1 MKTIFGQPSYVLA
14 NRQIQAAVTQTGG
27 HLGPVSFRIAGKT
40 IAPFAVAPWWN
51 EKLPTG
57 TLPLIRG
64 LRGDFFC
71 LPFGGN
77 ATPYRGEQH
86 PCHGETANGRW
97 WFESLAHTGNATTLH
112 LSLRTRIR
120 SGRVD
125 KRITLRAGETAIY
138 QEHIITGMT
147 GPMNPGH
154 HATLKF
160 PDRPGA
166 GRFSTSACVHR
177 QVYVAPT
184 ELPVAQGYS
193 LLKPGAVFRDLRKV
207 PTITGELADLSRYPA
222 RRGFEDIA
230 ILVAD
235 PKLKIAWSAVA
246 FPEEGYVW
254 FTLRDPCVLPA
265 TLLWMSNGGR
275 YYAPWNGRHV
285 NVLGVED
292 ITGFFHAG
300 LADSARPNVLT
311 KRGLTTCHQLRAGQ
325 PFAIRYIMA
334 VAAIPRRFE
343 RVKNITIAPGN
354 VTLVGEHGVKVSTPV
369 DGAFL
374 RRTAAAA

>member
-1 MKTIFGQPSYVLA
+1 MKTIFGQPSYLLA
-14 NRQIQAAVTQTGG
+14 NSQVRAAVRQIGG
-27 HLGPVSFRIAGKT
+27 QIAPVQFRLGRKTVS
-40 IAPFAVAPWWN
+40 PFAVAPWWN
-51 EKLPTG
+51 EKLPAD

-77 ATPYRGEQH
+77 ATPFRGEQH

-97 WFESLAHTGNATTLH
+97 RFESLAQTGNATTLH
-112 LSLRTRIR
+112 LSLRTKIR
-120 SGRVD
+120 PGHVD

-154 HATLKF
+154 HATLQF

-166 GRFSTSACVHR
+166 GRVSTSACVHR
-177 QVYVAPT
+177 QVFVEPT
-184 ELPVAQGYS
+184 ELPEKQGYS
-193 LLKPGAVFRDLRKV
+193 ILKTGAVFRDLRKV
-207 PTITGELADLSRYPA
+207 PTMTGEFADLSRYPA

-235 PKLKIAWSAVA
+235 PKLPVAWSAVA

-254 FTLRDPCVLPA
+254 FTLRDPRVLPA

-275 YYAPWNGRHV
+275 YYTPWNGRHV
-285 NVLGVED
+285 NVMGVED
-292 ITGFFHAG
+292 ITGFFHTG
-300 LADSARPNVLT
+300 LAGSARPNVLS
-311 KRGLTTCHQLRAGQ
+311 KLGLTTCHQLRADR
-325 PFAIRYIMA
+325 PFVVRYIMA

-343 RVKNITIAPGN
+343 RVKEIKIAPGK
-354 VTLVGEHGVKVSTPV
+354 VTLIGEQGVKVTTPV
-369 DGAFL
+369 DAGFL
-374 RRTAAAA
+374 K

>member
-1 MKTIFGQPSYVLA
+1 MKTIFGQPSFTFA
-14 NRQIQAAVTQTGG
+14 NRQVQAAVTENGG
-27 HLGPVSFRIAGKT
+27 HLGPVTFRLAGKSV
-40 IAPFAVAPWWN
+40 APFAVAPWWN
-51 EKLPTG
+51 EKLPAD

-77 ATPYRGEQH
+77 ATPFRSEQH
-86 PCHGETANGRW
+86 PAHGETVNRRW
-97 WFESLAHTGNATTLH
+97 HFESLAQAGNTTTLH

-120 SGRVD
+120 PGRVD
-125 KRITLRAGETAIY
+125 KRIMLRAGETAIY
-138 QEHIITGMT
+138 QEHLITGMT
-147 GPMNPGH
+147 GPINPGH

-166 GRFSTSACVHR
+166 GRLSTSACVHR
-177 QVYVAPT
+177 QVYVEPT
-184 ELPVAQGYS
+184 ELPEKQGYS
-193 LLKPGAVFRDLRKV
+193 LLKPGAIFRDLRAV

-235 PKLKIAWSAVA
+235 PQLEFAWSAVA

-254 FTLRDPCVLPA
+254 FTLRDPRVLPA

-275 YYAPWNGRHV
+275 YSAPWNGRHV
-285 NVLGVED
+285 NVMGVED
-292 ITGFFHAG
+292 ITGFFHTG
-300 LADSARPNVLT
+300 LAGSARPNALS
-311 KRGLTTCHQLRAGQ
+311 KRGLITCHQMRANR
-325 PFAIRYIMA
+325 PFAVRYIMA

-343 RVKNITIAPGN
+343 RVKDITIASN
-354 VTLVGEHGVKVSTPV
+354 KVTLIGEHGVHVSTLLNA
-369 DGAFL
+369 AFL
-374 RRTAAAA
+374 KQTDAA

>member
-1 MKTIFGQPSYVLA
+1 MKTVFGQPSYTFA
-14 NRQIQAAVTQTGG
+14 NRHVSAAVTQTGG
-27 HLGPVSFRIAGKT
+27 HLGPVSFRIGRKT

-51 EKLPTG
+51 EKLPAG

-77 ATPYRGEQH
+77 PVPFRGEQH
-86 PCHGETANGRW
+86 PAHGETVNRRW
-97 WFESLAHTGNATTLH
+97 RFESLAHTGDATTLH

-120 SGRVD
+120 PGRVD
-125 KRITLRAGETAIY
+125 KRITLRAGQTAVY

-154 HATLKF
+154 HATLQF

-166 GRFSTSACVHR
+166 GRLSTSACVLR
-177 QVYVAPT
+177 QVYVEPT
-184 ELPVAQGYS
+184 ELPETQGYS
-193 LLKPGAVFRDLRKV
+193 LLKPGAIFRDLRKV

-235 PKLKIAWSAVA
+235 PKLKTAWSAVA

-254 FTLRDPCVLPA
+254 FTLRDPRVLPA

-275 YYAPWNGRHV
+275 YSAPWSGRHV
-285 NVLGVED
+285 NVMGVED
-292 ITGFFHAG
+292 ITGFFHTG
-300 LADSARPNVLT
+300 LAGSARPNALS
-311 KRGLTTCHQLRAGQ
+311 KRGLTTCHHLRADR
-325 PFAIRYIMA
+325 PFVVRYIMA

-343 RVKNITIAPGN
+343 QVRDIMVAPGK
-354 VTLVGEHGVKVSTPV
+354 VTLIGEGGVKVSTPL
-369 DGAFL
+369 DCSFLKQTGA
-374 RRTAAAA
+374 A